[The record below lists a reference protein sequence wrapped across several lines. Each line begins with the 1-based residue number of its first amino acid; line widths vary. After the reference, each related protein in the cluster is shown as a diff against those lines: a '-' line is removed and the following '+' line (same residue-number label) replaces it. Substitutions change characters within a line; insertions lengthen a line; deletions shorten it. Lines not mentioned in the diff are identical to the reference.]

1 MEHPLTTY
9 ITADTIISALGFGT
23 QENLQALRAYRS
35 GIALHTDQ
43 RIAHTP
49 IHAAAISQPLLQQRA
64 AAAGLDG
71 YSRMEQLFILAVEE
85 VLQQSGETLEDE
97 TCGLILSTT
106 KGNID
111 LLATHTDNP
120 DDAVYLWKM
129 ADTVAAHFH
138 ASPRVHLISNAC
150 ISGVSALI
158 VGKRMIE
165 SGTYRKVVVAG
176 GDILSHFIT
185 SGFLSFRSV
194 SSRRCRP
201 YDSRRNG
208 LNLGEACG
216 AVMIGAEGT
225 EKDIILSGGAVSND
239 ANHISGP
246 SRTGDG
252 LYFAIRQAMHEAGTR
267 AEDISFINAH
277 GTATVFNDEMESKA
291 ITLAHLEQV
300 PVHSLKPYFGHT
312 LGASGIIESIIAMH
326 ELKEGLLFATL
337 GYETMGVPMPLRIY
351 AAHREIP
358 MKHCIKTASGF
369 GGCNA
374 AIVLS
379 LPPYRKESAATP
391 LPAIRSVRKVCIEQS
406 RVCLDDKTVFQ
417 SEEPDFGT
425 FIREAYKKL
434 GGNNLKFYKMD
445 DLCKL
450 GYIAAGYLLEGKTF
464 APQEIAI
471 LLANASSSL
480 HTDIRHQ
487 QLIDQNGDEAA
498 SPALFVYTLPNVV
511 SGEICI
517 RHKIQGENT
526 FFITQTYQPE
536 KLEEYARIVMGKG
549 NLKYGIT
556 GWCDLMGDT
565 YKAEFKLIE
574 NKNMEELIEELK
586 AELIE
591 ALNLEEITPGD
602 IDTEAPL
609 FGDDGLGLDSIDA
622 LEIILILERNYGIKI
637 ENPSKGKEIF
647 YSVRTLADYITAHR
661 KG

>member
-1 MEHPLTTY
+1 MEHPLTIY
-9 ITADTIISALGFGT
+9 ITSDAIISALGVGT
-23 QENLQALRAYRS
+23 QENLEAVRAYKS
-35 GIALHTDQ
+35 GITLHTDK
-43 RIAHTP
+43 RIADTP
-49 IHAAAISQPLLQQRA
+49 LHAATISQTLLQQRA
-64 AAAGLDG
+64 AATGLNG
-71 YSRMEQLFILAVEE
+71 YSRMEQLFILAIED

-111 LLATHTDNP
+111 LLSAHTENP
-120 DDAVYLWKM
+120 DEAVFLWKM

-194 SSRRCRP
+194 SPCRCRP
-201 YDSRRNG
+201 YDSHRDG

-216 AVMIGAEGT
+216 AVLLDTEGT
-225 EKDIILSGGAVSND
+225 EKDIILSGGAISND

-252 LYFAIRQAMHEAGTR
+252 LYFAICQAMQEAGTE

-291 ITLAHLEQV
+291 ITLARLEQV

-312 LGASGIIESIIAMH
+312 LGASGIIESIISMH

-337 GYETMGVPMPLRIY
+337 GYETSGVPMPIRIY
-351 AAHREIP
+351 AEHKAIP

-379 LPPYRKESAATP
+379 LPTYQKEPAATP
-391 LPAIRSVRKVCIEQS
+391 LPAIRCIREVCIEQS
-406 RVCLDDKTVFQ
+406 RVYRDNKLLFH
-417 SEEPDFGT
+417 SEEQDFGA
-425 FIREAYKKL
+425 FIREVYKKQ
-434 GGNNLKFYKMD
+434 GGNNMKFYKMD

-450 GYIAAGYLLEGKTF
+450 GYIAAEYLLEDKTF

-480 HTDIRHQ
+480 HTDTRHQ
-487 QLIDQNGDEAA
+487 QLIDKNGDEAA
-498 SPALFVYTLPNVV
+498 GPTTFVYTLPNVV

-526 FFITQTYQPE
+526 FFITKTYQPE
-536 KLEEYARIVMGKG
+536 KMEEYARIVMGKG
-549 NLKYGIT
+549 NLKYCII
-556 GWCDLMGDT
+556 GWCDLMNDT

-574 NKNMEELIEELK
+574 
-586 AELIE
+586 
-591 ALNLEEITPGD
+591 TQ
-602 IDTEAPL
+602 
-609 FGDDGLGLDSIDA
+609 
-622 LEIILILERNYGIKI
+622 
-637 ENPSKGKEIF
+637 
-647 YSVRTLADYITAHR
+647 
-661 KG
+661 